1 LFESVMGTSEKALI
15 DILPPKLLT
24 GPTTCTYMP
33 SLRIEVEE
41 EKCNAEMGEVAVV
54 RCVHVHI

>member
-1 LFESVMGTSEKALI
+1 MILFESVMGTSEKALI

-33 SLRIEVEE
+33 SLRIE

-54 RCVHVHI
+54 RCVHVHT